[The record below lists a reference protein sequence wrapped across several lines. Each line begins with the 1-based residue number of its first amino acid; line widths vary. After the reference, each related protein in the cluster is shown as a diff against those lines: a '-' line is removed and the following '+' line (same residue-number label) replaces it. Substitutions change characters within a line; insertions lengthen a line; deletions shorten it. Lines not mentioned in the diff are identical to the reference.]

1 MIDAL
6 RDHIIPLKL
15 KYDNAYEMFKT
26 LERKYEINN
35 PSKTLAL
42 TRQLNHISINKG
54 ETINSYFMRI
64 GSLRDQ
70 LQKLDYH
77 VEKQELSMITLDGLL
92 ESWESFKQG
101 INARDKFTE
110 FDRLRDDC
118 LLEES
123 RQMKGGNHKTK
134 DEDIH
139 ILNTE
144 MPTPV
149 RKARRENPIMRKAFI
164 RKTCQKSNVIDVI
177 STGIC
182 HSIVLTK

>member
-1 MIDAL
+1 
-6 RDHIIPLKL
+6 
-15 KYDNAYEMFKT
+15 
-26 LERKYEINN
+26 
-35 PSKTLAL
+35 
-42 TRQLNHISINKG
+42 
-54 ETINSYFMRI
+54 MRI

-77 VEKQELSMITLDGLL
+77 VEKKELSMITLDGLP

-110 FDRLRDDC
+110 FDRLRDDY

-134 DEDIH
+134 DEDLH
-139 ILNTE
+139 ILNTDS
-144 MPTPV
+144 
-149 RKARRENPIMRKAFI
+149 RKKARRETSRRENPIMGKAFI

-177 STGIC
+177 SMDIC
-182 HSIVLTK
+182 HLTVLIM